1 MAASIAVISN
11 VASATPFATPLAI
24 KNAIVTDTKM
34 VWGRG
39 FGVGA
44 GFLGGAIVGGAL
56 VAPYATPTPIMD
68 PTTDPIPDTDIR
80 SKVIVIGTGM
90 IGNFVVAINPVRE
103 GRRRQPPRIV
113 V

>member
-1 MAASIAVISN
+1 MSKGTLCLSIAVVAASIAVISN

-56 VAPYATPTPIMD
+56 VAPYGYPYP
-68 PTTDPIPDTDIR
+68 
-80 SKVIVIGTGM
+80 
-90 IGNFVVAINPVRE
+90 
-103 GRRRQPPRIV
+103 
-113 V
+113 

>member
-1 MAASIAVISN
+1 MAPVGKEERSMSMSRGTLCLSIAVVAASIAVISN

-44 GFLGGAIVGGAL
+44 GFLGGAIDGGARRSPSGSPSPL
-56 VAPYATPTPIMD
+56 YPPYDRHPHPHYLH
-68 PTTDPIPDTDIR
+68 
-80 SKVIVIGTGM
+80 S
-90 IGNFVVAINPVRE
+90 
-103 GRRRQPPRIV
+103 Q
-113 V
+113 

>member
-68 PTTDPIPDTDIR
+68 PTTDIR